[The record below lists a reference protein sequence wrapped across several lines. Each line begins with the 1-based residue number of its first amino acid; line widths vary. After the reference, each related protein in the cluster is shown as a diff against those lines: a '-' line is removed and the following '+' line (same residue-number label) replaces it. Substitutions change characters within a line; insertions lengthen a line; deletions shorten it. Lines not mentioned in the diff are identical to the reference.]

1 MRPDS
6 VPPNDNTHHGRG
18 HVAAM
23 TAPNLHVV
31 ADGAGYVATHAD
43 WLLLDAP
50 TRATGRYGAQP
61 GRRIDRGPV
70 FELGKDIIRA
80 TSLPAGGR

>member
-18 HVAAM
+18 HIGYLVSRRAAPEDHP
-23 TAPNLHVV
+23 AK
-31 ADGAGYVATHAD
+31 HAD

-50 TRATGRYGAQP
+50 TRAIGRYGAQP

-80 TSLPAGGR
+80 TSLPAGLR